1 MIHVRIPSQLHSYTG
16 GKTELALDATTL
28 ADLTRILDQSF
39 PGIRFRIIDE
49 QNQIR
54 RHIQI
59 FVNGEQTRGLEIALR
74 DGDEVQII
82 GALSGG

>member
-1 MIHVRIPSQLHSYTG
+1 MIRVRIPSQLHSYTG
-16 GKTELALDATTL
+16 GKSELAIDAATL
-28 ADLTRILDQSF
+28 ADLTRRLDQSF

-49 QNQIR
+49 QDRIR

-59 FVNGEQTRGLEIALR
+59 FVNGDQVRGLELALR
-74 DGDEVQII
+74 DGDEVQIV

>member
-1 MIHVRIPSQLHSYTG
+1 MIRVRFPSQLHSYTG
-16 GKTELALDATTL
+16 GKSELAIDAATL
-28 ADLTRILDQSF
+28 ADLTRRLDESF

-49 QNQIR
+49 QDRIR

-59 FVNGEQTRGLEIALR
+59 FVNGEQVRSLELALR
-74 DGDEVQII
+74 DGDEVQIV